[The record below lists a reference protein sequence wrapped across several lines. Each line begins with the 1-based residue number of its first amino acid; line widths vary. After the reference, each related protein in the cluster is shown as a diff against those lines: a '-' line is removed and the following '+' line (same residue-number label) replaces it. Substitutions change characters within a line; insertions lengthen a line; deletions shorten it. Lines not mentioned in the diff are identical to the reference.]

1 MVLRKLAIDF
11 LSKIKLNLNQ
21 ALYTNA
27 SSLWIQELSIKFK
40 TRETLEKCV
49 VIKIWES
56 DIKPQKLLNS
66 LII

>member
-21 ALYTNA
+21 ALYTNT

-40 TRETLEKCV
+40 TREALEKCV
-49 VIKIWES
+49 VIKI
-56 DIKPQKLLNS
+56 
-66 LII
+66 